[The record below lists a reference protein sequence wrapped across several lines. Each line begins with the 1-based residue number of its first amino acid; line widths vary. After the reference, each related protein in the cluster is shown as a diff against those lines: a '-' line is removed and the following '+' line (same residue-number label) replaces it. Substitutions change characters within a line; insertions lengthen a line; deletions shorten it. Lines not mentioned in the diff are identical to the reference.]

1 MNKAGIHGWTPLYGA
16 SAGGHAAVVKLLLAA
31 GVARDGHNREGLT
44 PFLAAARGGHCEA
57 TTLLLDHGG
66 AAIDINQGTSESNET
81 WLNGQWINALS
92 HAPGSTALNLASRGG
107 HTQVMQIL
115 LDRGANVSIR
125 DEDDVE
131 PLFFASEEGHTD
143 AVKLLIKHKANVHR
157 GSSWLATPVLAASMA
172 GHADVVHV
180 LLKAGAD
187 ANMCDNAISLGAP
200 GSAGE
205 LPLHNAM
212 YFGHP
217 DTVRVLAEVWPTNPL
232 AWQMFLMGGG
242 ASSELQDYLAPPANR
257 ATRNYLP
264 RLYSKPDMMKEVW
277 KYLHKPR
284 YADLNKTDGMGKT
297 AMQVGEDELQ
307 RVTTMEVENPLEEG
321 IGLREEEREKLKR
334 RLGEALELLRGISLV

>member
-1 MNKAGIHGWTPLYGA
+1 
-16 SAGGHAAVVKLLLAA
+16 
-31 GVARDGHNREGLT
+31 
-44 PFLAAARGGHCEA
+44 
-57 TTLLLDHGG
+57 
-66 AAIDINQGTSESNET
+66 
-81 WLNGQWINALS
+81 
-92 HAPGSTALNLASRGG
+92 
-107 HTQVMQIL
+107 MQIL